1 MLAYL
6 IVFAVA
12 LLGGFSL
19 GSRYGNGNFLP
30 FDIRVSR

>member
-19 GSRYGNGNFLP
+19 GSRFGNGDFIP
-30 FDIRVSR
+30 FNIRLGR

>member
-19 GSRYGNGNFLP
+19 GSRYGNGDFIP
-30 FDIRVSR
+30 FDIDLGR